1 MQLSTPETIR
11 ILLASIAQPVRGSR
25 RRGPAETSL
34 KPVRAHKIQG
44 CPRGCT
50 CRTCCDNARWERIFQ
65 EKFADP
71 SYYSNP
77 STRNGSSLSDCWRLK
92 SPRAPAGTSAGAP
105 TRPALWRRS
114 GSLSRQTL
122 ERQAEALRQPNK
134 VNKVVDLGAQK
145 IYL

>member
-1 MQLSTPETIR
+1 MQLSTPETIQ

-25 RRGPAETSL
+25 RRAPAETSL

-71 SYYSNP
+71 SYYS
-77 STRNGSSLSDCWRLK
+77 
-92 SPRAPAGTSAGAP
+92 SPTTNTTEPGTSRTPNWRVSTEITGSNDASEIAP
-105 TRPALWRRS
+105 MAAPFSALDVNRH
-114 GSLSRQTL
+114 TL
-122 ERQAEALRQPNK
+122 L
-134 VNKVVDLGAQK
+134 
-145 IYL
+145 

>member
-1 MQLSTPETIR
+1 MQLSTPETIQ
-11 ILLASIAQPVRGSR
+11 ILLASIAEQVRGSR
-25 RRGPAETSL
+25 RRAPAESSL

-77 STRNGSSLSDCWRLK
+77 STRNGSSLSDC
-92 SPRAPAGTSAGAP
+92 
-105 TRPALWRRS
+105 
-114 GSLSRQTL
+114 
-122 ERQAEALRQPNK
+122 
-134 VNKVVDLGAQK
+134 
-145 IYL
+145 